1 MSPKAI
7 PPFRRRRLGRR
18 IRELRESAR
27 MTLEVAAKALD
38 MNRFTLAR
46 LESGAN
52 KMDVHIARSMMDV
65 YDCYD
70 SGLLDEV
77 RKAVPPGWWTKYG
90 IRDRGYIGMET
101 EASRVREFSVINVPG
116 LLQTEEY
123 TRALLTAGPVAWT
136 DEQLANH
143 VRARQVRQRRLVD
156 EDFPLQYEA
165 VIDEAVLHRR
175 VGGQTVM
182 AAQCAHMVARAQH
195 STVDL
200 RVVPFGAG
208 AHVGM
213 DGAFIVLGFPEGDD
227 HDIAY
232 IAYPTGAAH
241 IERASEIAEARLM
254 FTHVRTQALTPEES
268 VLLIERVGGGYRS
281 D

>member
-1 MSPKAI
+1 
-7 PPFRRRRLGRR
+7 
-18 IRELRESAR
+18 

-70 SGLLDEV
+70 SELLDEV
-77 RKAVPPGWWTKYG
+77 RKAIPPGWWTKYG
-90 IRDRGYIGMET
+90 IRDRGYIDMET
-101 EASRVREFSVINVPG
+101 EASQVREFSVINVPG

-123 TRALLTAGPVAWT
+123 TRSLLAAGPAAWT

-156 EDFPLQYEA
+156 VDFPLHYQA
-165 VIDEAVLHRR
+165 VIDEAVLHRQ
-175 VGGQTVM
+175 VGGQAVM
-182 AAQCAHMVARAQH
+182 AAQCAHIVARAQLP
-195 STVDL
+195 TVDL

-213 DGAFIVLGFPEGDD
+213 DGAFIMLGFPEGED

-241 IERASEIAEARLM
+241 IERVSEVAEARMM
-254 FTHVRTQALTPEES
+254 FAHLRSQALPPEQS
-268 VLLIERVGGGYRS
+268 MLLIERVGSGYQS
-281 D
+281 G